1 MYKFYW
7 SNLQRKNSS
16 GIPKGGGGDDSK
28 GPDLDMDESKV
39 TAPVSGSQRV
49 LLKLRKM
56 QQNGNTPCPTSS
68 STSRRPKSFD
78 PRDLF
83 PEQNNNNHNSVKSC
97 ATETAGSKESFLSN
111 SRVPHSHSHHF
122 FYNKTWNEAILQKTA
137 KDYEQ
142 HHEMDECSDEDP
154 FIIQELRRSPTKKHR
169 DSESEDDP
177 PPPTPPSRVRRLRA
191 DRVDNEVPPR
201 LPPKKLSSQ
210 HHQPSGHS
218 AILYRSK
225 SCERPKKKETFRLP
239 DPLTRFSSNLTGRLK
254 GNRSASHH
262 RRVVDLHN
270 QRNLHSEQ
278 HIVDESDISSLVIG
292 DDRTSLTTQN
302 SSSGEDDISR
312 GRSLQGSSINSNS
325 STSLADRM
333 RGLRYDV
340 QKRLSRFRSRSAERI
355 TNKSKRSSRSPP
367 NRRMTTSS
375 LPIAD
380 DFRSHKHT
388 QQTRS
393 GSHSGSK
400 PPVPPPPIT
409 YNGPFIGTARALVD
423 CTPSPY
429 DIDAL
434 RFKRGDRV
442 DIISMNPNGLW
453 KGKCE
458 GRIGNF
464 KFINVEVLRPERKSF
479 YVVPKSQSIS
489 NLNQSGKKVRH
500 DSRES
505 DQDSE
510 EEDEEED
517 TVDGD
522 DDAMGSSHND
532 TTISQSDSD
541 IPKTVEGLLKRIGLE
556 EHISV
561 FILNGYEDLDN
572 FMEMDDTE
580 LDYLGITNENHR
592 QKIMSAV
599 DLLLSRSETPSNS
612 GGDSDVTLESSSPP
626 PPPTSATT
634 ISIPRD
640 SGVFNEPDSDESW
653 SISSSYST
661 TPFKHHHHQ
670 VNATNLHGE
679 DDLSLGNHILG
690 YQPSPPPY
698 CQSILDDFEDS

>member
-1 MYKFYW
+1 M
-7 SNLQRKNSS
+7 
-16 GIPKGGGGDDSK
+16 
-28 GPDLDMDESKV
+28 
-39 TAPVSGSQRV
+39 
-49 LLKLRKM
+49 
-56 QQNGNTPCPTSS
+56 
-68 STSRRPKSFD
+68 
-78 PRDLF
+78 
-83 PEQNNNNHNSVKSC
+83 
-97 ATETAGSKESFLSN
+97 
-111 SRVPHSHSHHF
+111 
-122 FYNKTWNEAILQKTA
+122 
-137 KDYEQ
+137 
-142 HHEMDECSDEDP
+142 
-154 FIIQELRRSPTKKHR
+154 
-169 DSESEDDP
+169 
-177 PPPTPPSRVRRLRA
+177 
-191 DRVDNEVPPR
+191 
-201 LPPKKLSSQ
+201 
-210 HHQPSGHS
+210 
-218 AILYRSK
+218 
-225 SCERPKKKETFRLP
+225 ERIR
-239 DPLTRFSSNLTGRLK
+239 
-254 GNRSASHH
+254 
-262 RRVVDLHN
+262 
-270 QRNLHSEQ
+270 
-278 HIVDESDISSLVIG
+278 VIG

-679 DDLSLGNHILG
+679 DDLSLGITSLDINHRHHHIVKASLTTSRTLNFHLMSG
-690 YQPSPPPY
+690 NEDAYGNEDDDRDISTPPL
-698 CQSILDDFEDS
+698 SSSHR